1 MGSSHLGEDSPDDH
15 EYHDFHDDEKFKI
28 LMVVGSSNTT
38 KETIPQRKKHSTYTV
53 YTTLPN
59 RTRFLD

>member
-1 MGSSHLGEDSPDDH
+1 MGSSHLSEGNPDDH

-38 KETIPQRKKHSTYTV
+38 KETTPQRKKHSTYTV